1 MDPQTKLWAT
11 ILGYMILAITISACT
26 SLWIRHHLKKNNLHP
41 RRALKKR
48 YLTLKKR
55 LTLKNFYPSKKK
67 FNTQKIVDP
76 QIFLQN
82 LVVIERL

>member
-41 RRALKKR
+41 RRALKKD
-48 YLTLKKR
+48 
-55 LTLKNFYPSKKK
+55 
-67 FNTQKIVDP
+67 I
-76 QIFLQN
+76 
-82 LVVIERL
+82 